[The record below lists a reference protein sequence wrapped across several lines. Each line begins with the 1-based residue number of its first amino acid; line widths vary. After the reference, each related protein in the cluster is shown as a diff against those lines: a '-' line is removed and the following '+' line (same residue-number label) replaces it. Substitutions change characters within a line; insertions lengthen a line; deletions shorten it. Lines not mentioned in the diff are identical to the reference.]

1 MIVLKTY
8 SDLKTRLQVS
18 KVRLASGR
26 KLSFFGNPLG
36 TDEQTMLRFA
46 EYAISLIR
54 TRVSRGIGS
63 DDAPMAPLA
72 KVYAIRKARA
82 GRSSKVNLSYTGAML
97 DNISVR
103 SVSATQARIDITS
116 PKQRIKAR
124 ALEHGRP
131 ADHRGRGKMAPRPW
145 WGLSPRDAAQLTG
158 AASSFFGMQ
167 VANLGIGSG
176 RGRAFGSSARWLDPL
191 GFQKG
196 GTVTSLPR
204 AA

>member
-18 KVRLASGR
+18 KVRLASGQ
-26 KLSFFGNPLG
+26 KLTFFGNPIG
-36 TDEQTMLRFA
+36 FDEQTMLRYA
-46 EYAISLIR
+46 QYAIALIR

-63 DDAPMAPLA
+63 DDAPMPGL
-72 KVYAIRKARA
+72 KKGYAIRKTKA
-82 GRSSKVNLSYTGAML
+82 GKGNRRNLEFTGDML
-97 DNISVR
+97 NNISVR

-124 ALEHGRP
+124 ANERR
-131 ADHRGRGKMAPRPW
+131 APW
-145 WGLSPRDAAQLTG
+145 WGLSPRDAAQLTT
-158 AASSFFGMQ
+158 AARGFFGAQ
-167 VANLGIGSG
+167 VANLGVGSG
-176 RGRAFGSSARWLDPL
+176 RGRAFGSSAIWMNPNAY
-191 GFQKG
+191 QKG